1 MCCFKVLSVSKATH
15 QSITLFKRAE
25 TNPTMLKLSS
35 VAVHSERPAIMGTR
49 ERFTN
54 RLELSP
60 ETQHEKMREQ
70 GQGYLCFCHT
80 FLKHIYYSS
89 KNFNR

>member
-1 MCCFKVLSVSKATH
+1 MSEATH

-35 VAVHSERPAIMGTR
+35 VAVQSERPAIMGMR
-49 ERFTN
+49 ERFTS

-60 ETQHEKMREQ
+60 VTQHDKICEQ
-70 GQGYLCFCHT
+70 GHGYHCLE
-80 FLKHIYYSS
+80 
-89 KNFNR
+89 

>member
-1 MCCFKVLSVSKATH
+1 MMSQVTH
-15 QSITLFKRAE
+15 QSIRLFKRAE

-35 VAVHSERPAIMGTR
+35 VAVHSERPAIMGIR

-60 ETQHEKMREQ
+60 VTQHDKQCEQ
-70 GQGYLCFCHT
+70 GRGYHCLEWLLYF
-80 FLKHIYYSS
+80 S
-89 KNFNR
+89 